1 MKGRRQKAKG
11 QRDAGL
17 WRILIFCLLV
27 APALIALCVPPQPVK
42 GESEDDT
49 GVRADLPTG
58 GELRVEN
65 RRGSVKIEVWNE
77 KQVSVTATIAG
88 QTPARSPVVI
98 QRTDKLLTIGVASAT
113 ARTTA
118 PRVDLSL
125 RIPERA
131 SVEIITTN
139 GEIDVLGLPASL
151 SVQTVSGDIRAKLSP
166 STDAYL
172 TAESV
177 NGTVA
182 STLVP
187 SSTTTANEH
196 LFQARMGAGGRPVR
210 LRSTRGRITLAPSKE
225 SQTTTAESQDTR
237 TESQNTTTASQNTPP
252 ADAAR
257 RPPSLAGTGNGK
269 PGAGTP
275 ADPSGTPQEVDDDDV
290 IRVDTELV
298 TLNVSVVDRGTSR
311 GLAGLTQP
319 DFKLYE
325 DGVEQQIAH
334 FDAAGAPFNLVL
346 LIDLSGSTHEM
357 VEIIRAAALR
367 FVEATRPS
375 DSIAVITFAGTV
387 NLVSPLT
394 SDRAALRQ
402 RLNAMDTLPGD
413 TKLYDSTEFAMKEAL
428 KGARSTRRTAVI
440 VMSDG
445 LDGTLPS
452 VRGDGSVTISYK
464 EVLDHIREFDG
475 VLYSIWVNTE
485 YESLSPEDTQP
496 EDFDA
501 GHDHMHEMA
510 DAGGGMFYEVES
522 LDDLAGAYERVVA
535 DLGTVYSLGYRP
547 ANKLRDGKWRSIRVA
562 VARPNAVAR
571 GKRGYFAN

>member
-440 VMSDG
+440 VLSDG

-501 GHDHMHEMA
+501 GHDHMKEMA
-510 DAGGGMFYEVES
+510 DAGGGMFYEVER

-547 ANKLRDGKWRSIRVA
+547 SNKLRDGKWRSIRVA

-571 GKRGYFAN
+571 GKRGYYAN